1 MKLVDTSAWV
11 EFLRRKGDPK
21 IKHAVARL
29 LQADQAACTCP
40 IRFELLSG
48 VKAAEESDLK
58 QALSLSQNYPF
69 GMEDWNAAAIL
80 ERRLRAKGLTIPR
93 NDIFVAIIAI
103 RLRQPVVCRD
113 RHFDVIK
120 KIVNEGLGEDERKF
134 GGELMVEQL

>member
-29 LQADQAACTCP
+29 LQADQAAYACP

-48 VKAAEESDLK
+48 VKAAEENDLE
-58 QALSLSQNYPF
+58 QALALAQHYQF
-69 GMEDWNAAAIL
+69 GPDDWRAAAVL
-80 ERRLRAKGLTIPR
+80 ERRLRAKGLTLPR
-93 NDIFVAIIAI
+93 NDIFVAVIAV
-103 RLRQPVVCRD
+103 RLRQPVACRD
-113 RHFDVIK
+113 KHFDTIK
-120 KIVNEGLGEDERKF
+120 KTVNEGLTDDQKKF